1 MCASESSSSR
11 NVLQYY
17 QSCKPET
24 RAAAFERTHGGRK
37 SGLLCVTPQT
47 HSLLMKGFS
56 PSLGNQH
63 ARLQELALQRPPFTK
78 IGFKKRDRLGSV
90 VPLSKI
96 SMKLKLLS
104 QSVNRR

>member
-11 NVLQYY
+11 NVLLYY

-24 RAAAFERTHGGRK
+24 RAAAFERTRGGRK

-47 HSLLMKGFS
+47 HSLLMNGFS

-63 ARLQELALQRPPFTK
+63 ARLQELALQHHPFTK
-78 IGFKKRDRLGSV
+78 IGFKKRDRLGVSC
-90 VPLSKI
+90 PALKDFHEIKNTI
-96 SMKLKLLS
+96 SIS
-104 QSVNRR
+104 Q